1 MATPDL
7 DLLKKSVTAGDVA
20 TVVGNGVVRVVV
32 PLDLWGNLWGQDQ
45 ISLPPVAPPF
55 WTRDRDTV
63 LRATVYKEAMWASAI
78 GIAISKVT
86 ASGWEIQADV
96 TLRASRAQTVYLNA
110 DGSSV
115 GWVSFLAK
123 HLRSF
128 LTTDN
133 GAFVEIVRARK
144 GIGSKIIGIRHLDP
158 MRCTRTGDPR
168 IPVLYRD
175 RKGRYHEL
183 QDYQVMLFS
192 DMPDDSETYF
202 GVGLCAASRA
212 YSAIYKLASIEWF
225 LREKVGGL
233 HPLAIYIVN
242 GLLTNQMNDAVRAA
256 KEETLSKGAVSY
268 MGAVIMGIPQG
279 ETPGLV
285 TIPLAELP
293 DGFNRKEE
301 FDLSIL
307 TYADAIGL
315 DVQDLQPLTGQ
326 SLGSGAQSRV
336 LEEKSKGKGLSAWKQ
351 QWIHQNNEKVLPR
364 ATVFAFTERDY
375 GDMLKKAE
383 VSLKRAEVAKSHIE
397 AAITTPAQELQ
408 VLVDADELPR
418 EFLPIDET
426 QSDTLS
432 DVEKPIGEEMGQ
444 AQAETQTAEQAQNEE
459 KTFKA
464 FTDESETLAAR
475 IATMPEYLRLAIEES
490 ETELKALT
498 KSNRAQVTT
507 ALASI
512 PETAWQEAETL
523 DAQTDEAL

>member
-1 MATPDL
+1 MPDTPDL
-7 DLLKKSVTAGDVA
+7 DLIKRSVTAGDIS

-45 ISLPPVAPPF
+45 ISLPPVPPPF
-55 WTRDRDTV
+55 WTRERDIV
-63 LRATVYKEAMWASAI
+63 LRTTIYKEAMWASAI
-78 GIAISKVT
+78 GIAISKVA

-96 TLRASRAQTVYLNA
+96 PLRTKRAQPLYLNA

-144 GIGSKIIGIRHLDP
+144 SIGSKIIGIRHLDP
-158 MRCTRTGDPR
+158 MRVTRTGDPA
-168 IPVLYRD
+168 IPALYRD
-175 RKGRYHEL
+175 REGRFHEL
-183 QDYQVMLFS
+183 KDYQVMLFS

-212 YSAIYKLASIEWF
+212 YYAIYKLASIEWF

-233 HPLAIYIVN
+233 HPLAIHIVN
-242 GLLTNQMNDAVRAA
+242 GLLTTQMNDAVRAA

-293 DGFNRKEE
+293 DGFQRKEE

-326 SLGSGAQSRV
+326 ALGTGAQSRV
-336 LEEKSKGKGLSAWKQ
+336 LEEKSKGKGLSSWKQ
-351 QWIHQNNEKVLPR
+351 QWIHQQNEKVLPD
-364 ATVFAFTERDY
+364 ATTFAFTEKDY

-383 VSLKRAEVAKSHIE
+383 VSHKRAEVAKIRIE

-408 VLVDADELPR
+408 ILVDDNEIPR
-418 EFLPIDET
+418 EFLPVDTT
-426 QSDTLS
+426 QADTLS
-432 DVEKPIGEEMGQ
+432 DDEKPVSEETAPVG
-444 AQAETQTAEQAQNEE
+444 AEVETAEQVQEE
-459 KTFKA
+459 EIEAKEFPEQVDKTLV
-464 FTDESETLAAR
+464 TPLLVT
-475 IATMPEYLRLAIEES
+475 EYD
-490 ETELKALT
+490 
-498 KSNRAQVTT
+498 RAQK
-507 ALASI
+507 LYEKYSGK
-512 PETAWQEAETL
+512 
-523 DAQTDEAL
+523 